1 MGISTSR
8 ILVPFHGEGSGVA
21 DLTWAQLGIWQTMR
35 DTGLSMNIGGTV
47 AMPPGTTVQSMETLL
62 RYLVSRHQALRT
74 RLRFDPDATR
84 QVVSAEGSLT
94 LEVLD
99 VDEDADEA
107 PEAAAEQ
114 LRLRYEQTPFAYEAE
129 WPVRMGVVR
138 HRGEVTHVVVLY
150 CHVAVDGFGI
160 DAIVRDMANLD
171 PATGTTTAPVP
182 GLTPLEMAAKQAT
195 PSGRRQ
201 SEKSLR
207 YWEQLLRS
215 IPAQRFGG
223 SGDPRQPRYWEIT
236 RRSPAMHLAMQ
247 LVAHR
252 TGAGVGY
259 VVLAAYAVALAR
271 LTGRSPSVAQLVVSN
286 RFRPG
291 CAGSV
296 SQLAQLAI
304 CAVDVAGATFDEVVG
319 RAWTAATNAYMHG
332 HFDPLALTAMLE
344 RVRADR
350 GDVDF
355 SIIVNDR
362 RTRDGAPPPPADLAT
377 PQQLQDALP
386 RSASWWNRKV
396 DVLDAALNISVD
408 AAPDAVDV
416 SICADTRRLAPAEIE
431 ALVEEMERVAVEA
444 AFDPAAPT
452 RVGAATA
459 DAATGPAAPARV
471 GAVAA
476 DAVAGPA
483 PVGAPSAAGG

>member
-1 MGISTSR
+1 MGSSTTHR
-8 ILVPFHGEGSGVA
+8 VLVPFRGEGAGTA

-47 AMPPGTTVQSMETLL
+47 PMPAGTTVHDMQTLL

-74 RLRFDPDATR
+74 RLRFEGGGVT
-84 QVVSAEGSLT
+84 QVVSAAG
-94 LEVLD
+94 EVPLD
-99 VDEDADEA
+99 VVDADED
-107 PEAAAEQ
+107 PAAVAEE
-114 LRLRYEQTPFAYEAE
+114 LRRRYEEAPFAYETE

-138 HRGEVTHVVVLY
+138 HDGRVTHVVVIY

-182 GLTPLEMAAKQAT
+182 GLTPLETAAKQAT
-195 PSGRRQ
+195 AAGRRQ
-201 SEKSLR
+201 SDKSLR
-207 YWEQLLRS
+207 HWEQILRA
-215 IPAQRFGG
+215 IPAQRFRA
-223 SGDPRQPRYWEIT
+223 SDEPHEPRYWEIT
-236 RRSPAMHLAMQ
+236 HRSPAMHLAMQ
-247 LVAHR
+247 VIAHR

-259 VVLAAYAVALAR
+259 VVLAAYAVALAG
-271 LTGRSPSVAQLVVSN
+271 LTGHNPSVAQLVVSN

-291 CAGSV
+291 CADSV
-296 SQLAQLAI
+296 SQLAQLSI

-332 HFDPLALTAMLE
+332 HFDPLALTALLE

-362 RTRDGAPPPPADLAT
+362 RTRDGAPQPAAPPSPHQVTA
-377 PQQLQDALP
+377 ALP
-386 RSASWWNRKV
+386 LSKSWWSRKV
-396 DVLDAALNISVD
+396 EVLDAALNISVD

-416 SICADTRRLAPAEIE
+416 SICADTHRLPPADIQ
-431 ALVEEMERVAVEA
+431 ALALEMERVTVEA
-444 AFDPAAPT
+444 AAS
-452 RVGAATA
+452 V
-459 DAATGPAAPARV
+459 
-471 GAVAA
+471 AV
-476 DAVAGPA
+476 V
-483 PVGAPSAAGG
+483 S

>member
-1 MGISTSR
+1 MGSSTSR

-35 DTGLSMNIGGTV
+35 ATGLSMNIGGTV
-47 AMPPGTTVQSMETLL
+47 AVPASTTVRAMETLL

-74 RLRFDPDATR
+74 RLRFDPDGTR
-84 QVVSAEGSLT
+84 QVVSAEGELT
-94 LEVLD
+94 LEVVD
-99 VDEDADEA
+99 TDDEDDPA
-107 PEAAAEQ
+107 AAAEE
-114 LRLRYEQTPFAYEAE
+114 LRRRYESTPFAYETE

-138 HRGEVTHVVVLY
+138 HGGQVTHVVVIY

-182 GLTPLEMAAKQAT
+182 GLTPFELAAKQTT
-195 PSGRRQ
+195 PAGRRQ

-215 IPAQRFGG
+215 IPAQRFGV
-223 SGDPRQPRYWEIT
+223 SDDPREPRYWEIT
-236 RRSPAMHLAMQ
+236 HRSPAMQLAME

-291 CAGSV
+291 CAESV
-296 SQLAQLAI
+296 SQLAQLSI
-304 CAVDVAGATFDEVVG
+304 CAVDVVDATFDEVVG
-319 RAWTAATNAYMHG
+319 RAWSAATNAYMHG
-332 HFDPLALTAMLE
+332 HFDPVALTAMLE
-344 RVRADR
+344 RVRADC
-350 GDVDF
+350 GDIDF

-362 RTRDGAPPPPADLAT
+362 RTRNGGPPPPVELAT
-377 PQQLQDALP
+377 PQRLAEALP
-386 RSASWWNRKV
+386 RSTSWWNRKV

-416 SICADTRRLAPAEIE
+416 TICADTHRLAPAEIE
-431 ALVEEMERVAVEA
+431 ALAVEMERVAVEA
-444 AFDPAAPT
+444 AFDGDAPT
-452 RVGAATA
+452 RVGA
-459 DAATGPAAPARV
+459 PALPPI
-471 GAVAA
+471 
-476 DAVAGPA
+476 PA
-483 PVGAPSAAGG
+483 PMPAPIPAGS

>member
-1 MGISTSR
+1 MGSSTSR

-35 DTGLSMNIGGTV
+35 RTGLSMNIGGTV
-47 AMPPGTTVQSMETLL
+47 PMPAGTSVRDMETLL

-74 RLRFDPDATR
+74 RLRFEPDGSTR
-84 QVVSAEGSLT
+84 QVVSESGELT
-94 LEVLD
+94 LEVVD
-99 VDEDADEA
+99 TDEDPA
-107 PEAAAEQ
+107 AAAEE
-114 LRLRYEQTPFAYEAE
+114 LRLRYEAPFAYETE

-138 HRGEVTHVVVLY
+138 HGGAVTHVVVLY

-160 DAIVRDMANLD
+160 DAIVRDMAEMD
-171 PATGTTTAPVP
+171 PVTGTTAAPVP
-182 GLTPLEMAAKQAT
+182 GLTPLELAAKQNT

-201 SEKSLR
+201 SDKSLR
-207 YWEQLLRS
+207 HWEQLLRT
-215 IPAQRFGG
+215 IPAERFGG
-223 SGDPRQPRYWEIT
+223 SGDPREPRYWEIT
-236 RRSPAMHLAMQ
+236 HRSPAMHLAMQ
-247 LVAHR
+247 LIAQR

-291 CAGSV
+291 CADSV
-296 SQLAQLAI
+296 SQLAQLSL
-304 CAVDVAGATFDEVVG
+304 CAVDVVDATFDEVVG

-332 HFDPLALTAMLE
+332 HYDPVALTATLE

-355 SIIVNDR
+355 DVIVNDR
-362 RTRDGAPPPPADLAT
+362 RTRDGAPPQAGEVAT
-377 PQQLQDALP
+377 PQRLADALP
-386 RSASWWNRKV
+386 RSTSWWNRKV

-416 SICADTRRLAPAEIE
+416 SICADTHRFAPADIWTL
-431 ALVEEMERVAVEA
+431 AVEMERVAVEA

-452 RVGAATA
+452 RVRGAA
-459 DAATGPAAPARV
+459 ATP
-471 GAVAA
+471 VAA
-476 DAVAGPA
+476 G
-483 PVGAPSAAGG
+483 S

>member
-1 MGISTSR
+1 MGSSTSR
-8 ILVPFHGEGSGVA
+8 ILVPFTAEGSGVA

-35 DTGLSMNIGGTV
+35 ATGLSMNIGGTV
-47 AMPPGTTVQSMETLL
+47 PLPATFTVRDTETLL
-62 RYLVSRHQALRT
+62 RYLVVRHQALRT
-74 RLRFDPDATR
+74 RLRFDPDGIR
-84 QVVSAEGSLT
+84 QVVSAEGELT
-94 LEVLD
+94 LEIVD
-99 VDEDADEA
+99 TDEDPD
-107 PEAAAEQ
+107 AAAEEM
-114 LRLRYEQTPFAYEAE
+114 RRRYETVPFAYETE

-138 HRGEVTHVVVLY
+138 HGGQATHVVVLY

-171 PATGTTTAPVP
+171 FATGTTTAPVP

-195 PSGRRQ
+195 PAGRRQ

-207 YWEQLLRS
+207 YWEHLLRA
-215 IPAQRFGG
+215 IPAQRFGV
-223 SGDPRQPRYWEIT
+223 SDDPREPRYWEIT
-236 RRSPAMHLAMQ
+236 HRSPAMHLAMQ

-291 CAGSV
+291 CANSV
-296 SQLAQLAI
+296 SQLAQLSI
-304 CAVDVAGATFDEVVG
+304 CAIDVADATFDDVVG

-332 HFDPLALTAMLE
+332 HFDPVALTAMLE

-362 RTRDGAPPPPADLAT
+362 RTQNGEPPPPDELPT
-377 PQQLQDALP
+377 PQLLADALP
-386 RSASWWNRKV
+386 RSTSWWNRKV

-408 AAPDAVDV
+408 AAPDAVDL
-416 SICADTRRLAPAEIE
+416 SICADTHRFAPAEIE
-431 ALVEEMERVAVEA
+431 ALAVEMERVAVEA
-444 AFDPAAPT
+444 AFDEHAPT
-452 RVGAATA
+452 RVATKTA
-459 DAATGPAAPARV
+459 QAAAPI
-471 GAVAA
+471 
-476 DAVAGPA
+476 
-483 PVGAPSAAGG
+483 AAGS

>member
-1 MGISTSR
+1 MGIRTSR

-21 DLTWAQLGIWQTMR
+21 ELTWAQLGIWQTMR

-47 AMPPGTTVQSMETLL
+47 PMPPGTTVQGMEMLL
-62 RYLVSRHQALRT
+62 RYLVGRHQALRT

-84 QVVSAEGSLT
+84 QVVSAEGELT

-99 VDEDADEA
+99 TDDDPA
-107 PEAAAEQ
+107 AAAEQ
-114 LRLRYEQTPFAYEAE
+114 LRSRYERTPFDYEHE

-138 HRGEVTHVVVLY
+138 HGGEVTHVVVLY
-150 CHVAVDGFGI
+150 CHVAVDGSGI

-171 PATGTTTAPVP
+171 PETGTTTAPVS
-182 GLTPLEMAAKQAT
+182 GLTPLELAAKQAT
-195 PSGRRQ
+195 PAGRRQ

-215 IPAQRFGG
+215 IPAQRFGV
-223 SGDPRQPRYWEIT
+223 SDDPRRPRYWEVT

-259 VVLAAYAVALAR
+259 VVLAAYSVALAR

-291 CAGSV
+291 CADSV

-304 CAVDVAGATFDEVVG
+304 CAVDVADATFDEVVA

-362 RTRDGAPPPPADLAT
+362 RTRDGAPPPADLAT
-377 PQQLQDALP
+377 PQQLRAALP
-386 RSASWWNRKV
+386 RSTSWWNRKV
-396 DVLDAALNISVD
+396 DVLDAELNISVD

-416 SICADTRRLAPAEIE
+416 SICADTHRLGPAEIE
-431 ALVEEMERVAVEA
+431 ALAQEMERVTVEA

-452 RVGAATA
+452 RVGA
-459 DAATGPAAPARV
+459 PI
-471 GAVAA
+471 
-476 DAVAGPA
+476 
-483 PVGAPSAAGG
+483 AAGG